1 MGGLGINP
9 YLLFNPYF
17 NQKLPNLDQNPEDQ
31 KSINQ
36 ANLKTALDLSNE
48 NNTPITP
55 RAEMQ
60 FAPPNSDSTFT
71 IPNVMSPRASESVRK
86 VYKRLEKLLSEF
98 VDTISGY
105 TTQIVNNAGY
115 RAMVETDDSVAVS
128 ELENEE
134 NIIKSTLKS
143 EEEKIFNRLRSIDKK
158 EAVKQRRRMKEIREK
173 RRQERLEGK
182 LDKKR
187 SFLGQKIE
195 NSLKNV
201 NFDKNE

>member
-1 MGGLGINP
+1 
-9 YLLFNPYF
+9 
-17 NQKLPNLDQNPEDQ
+17 
-31 KSINQ
+31 
-36 ANLKTALDLSNE
+36 
-48 NNTPITP
+48 
-55 RAEMQ
+55 MQ
-60 FAPPNSDSTFT
+60 FAPP
-71 IPNVMSPRASESVRK
+71 PRANVQIASESVRK

-105 TTQIVNNAGY
+105 TTQIMNNAGY
-115 RAMVETDDSVAVS
+115 RAMIETNDSIAVS

-134 NIIKSTLKS
+134 NIIKNTLKS
-143 EEEKIFNRLRSIDKK
+143 EEDKIFNRLRSIDKK
-158 EAVKQRRRMKEIREK
+158 EAVKQRRRIKENREK

-182 LDKKR
+182 ENKKR